1 MIVPPIIIDML
12 CFFLVLTW
20 RKSLFTLDWTLYGFQ
35 ITGFEWCIEFYMNS
49 SLLWICEGSLKK
61 EAIAQNLT
69 TDVFI
74 NLIIIVYV
82 YQGIKEGKMFWS
94 SRYCFATRDPAT
106 ITENL
111 SGSEITFFKPHL
123 IPAAYMLTN
132 TCYRCSI
139 SKCFH
144 NLFQSEIYIIKQN
157 KNCWRLIH
165 SSNTL
170 LCIPNWTSGSFR
182 WGPRRCFRLY
192 F

>member
-1 MIVPPIIIDML
+1 
-12 CFFLVLTW
+12 
-20 RKSLFTLDWTLYGFQ
+20 
-35 ITGFEWCIEFYMNS
+35 MNS

-82 YQGIKEGKMFWS
+82 YQGIKEGKMFRS

-111 SGSEITFFKPHL
+111 IGSEITFFKTHL

-132 TCYRCSI
+132 ICYRCSI

-157 KNCWRLIH
+157 KNCWRSIH

-182 WGPRRCFRLY
+182 
-192 F
+192 

>member
-82 YQGIKEGKMFWS
+82 YQGIKEGKMFRS

-111 SGSEITFFKPHL
+111 IGSEITFFKTHL

-132 TCYRCSI
+132 ICYRCSI

-157 KNCWRLIH
+157 KNCWRSIH